1 MKLVDTHCHL
11 HFPDYDADRADVV
24 LRAQKAGVGYLVNV
38 GTDKATNEAA
48 WTLAASYPGVMSHT
62 AGLHPHHAHEIAADE
77 IENIEAFIQRT
88 KPVAIGEIG
97 LDYYKSAGEA
107 SIQKSIFRRMLA
119 LAQQY
124 DLPVIIHSRNA
135 FDDTYEMLVSEDQG
149 RLRGVMHCYSYDRES
164 LKKLLDIGFMASFT
178 ATLTYKK
185 TEDIID
191 AASYAPSD
199 RILLET
205 DSPYLAPQAFRGK
218 RNEPAFLTELA
229 LFLAQKRGVSV
240 EDLADQTTQ
249 NASRFF
255 GIALT

>member
-1 MKLVDTHCHL
+1 MLVDTHCHL
-11 HFPDYDADRADVV
+11 HFPDYDTDRGDVI

-38 GTDKATNEAA
+38 GTDRATNEAA
-48 WTLAASYPGVMSHT
+48 SRLALAYPDVMSHT

-77 IENIEAFIQRT
+77 IDTIEAFIQKT

-97 LDYYKSAGEA
+97 LDYYKSEGEA
-107 SIQKSIFRRMLA
+107 SVQKNVFRRMLA
-119 LAQQY
+119 LAQKY

-135 FDDTYEMLVSEDQG
+135 FDDTYEILVSENRG
-149 RLRGVMHCYSYDRES
+149 HLRGVMHCYSYDRES
-164 LKKLLDIGFMASFT
+164 LKKLLNIGFMASFT

-185 TEDIID
+185 TAEIVD
-191 AASYAPSD
+191 AACFAPSD

-229 LFLAQKRGVSV
+229 QFLAEKRGVAAEV
-240 EDLADQTTQ
+240 LAQQTTQ
-249 NASRFF
+249 NAARFF
-255 GIALT
+255 GIKLA